1 MSFTR
6 LCMIGTCLLA
16 LVSSRV
22 CAEPLR
28 DAIDRRVQAAWKS
41 HSIKPAVAAS
51 DAEFLRRVC
60 LDLIGTIPTA
70 QEAEAFLRDTQANKR
85 ATLID
90 RLLND
95 PRYARHQGE
104 VWDMILFGRRPP
116 GYGTDK
122 RGAFQA
128 WLKEQF
134 AKNTPYDQWVRTIL
148 RAEGN
153 TVEHG
158 PPMYFVQYK
167 GRPEDAT
174 EAITQTFLGVQLQ
187 CARCHDHPFEPWTQ
201 VDFYGTAAF
210 FARLRVVDVGKQDKL
225 TMYAI
230 GEKNTGEVLFTGPVT
245 NQEVGQKG
253 KPVKPKFLQG
263 DPLVEPE
270 LPADFKEDRNFAKGQ
285 PPVPPKFSRK
295 DQLAEWIARAEN
307 PFFAR
312 AVANRLW
319 AQFMGRGLVHPVDN
333 MSRSNEPSHP
343 ELLTELTA
351 ALVERQ
357 FDLKWYIRELVS
369 SRTYQLSGTGP
380 VAAAMPQWFERAR
393 TRPLS
398 AEEMLDSWKVAVR
411 WDAAEQASAKK
422 PSADRYA
429 PLGSGF
435 LLKFLGRPNNGVG
448 DFQGGLQEHLYFNN
462 GGIAKLMTRSK
473 GSLYDSLLKSEVPL
487 EERVDQLFLS
497 TLSRF
502 PIEEERT
509 HFMSYLAADAKPDER
524 LKEAIWVLM
533 TCSEFR
539 FNH

>member
-1 MSFTR
+1 M
-6 LCMIGTCLLA
+6 
-16 LVSSRV
+16 
-22 CAEPLR
+22 EP
-28 DAIDRRVQAAWKS
+28 AGAS
-41 HSIKPAVAAS
+41 S
-51 DAEFLRRVC
+51 DAEFLRRVH

-70 QEAEAFLRDTQANKR
+70 GEARAFLNDARKNKR
-85 ATLID
+85 AALID
-90 RLLND
+90 RLLDD
-95 PRYARHQGE
+95 PRYAQHQGE

-116 GYGTDK
+116 GYGTDQ

-128 WLKEQF
+128 WMKEQF

-158 PPMYFVQYK
+158 PPMYFVQYRN
-167 GRPEDAT
+167 RPEDAT
-174 EAITQTFLGVQLQ
+174 EAITQTFLGIQLQ

-201 VDFYGTAAF
+201 MDFYGTAAF

-225 TMYAI
+225 TRYAI

-245 NQEVGQKG
+245 EQEVGQKG
-253 KPVKPKFLQG
+253 EPVKPKFLQ
-263 DPLVEPE
+263 DEPLVEPE
-270 LPADFKEDRNFAKGQ
+270 LPEDFKEDRNFPTGKT
-285 PPVPPKFSRK
+285 PPAPKFSRK
-295 DQLAEWIARAEN
+295 NKLAEWITRADH
-307 PFFAR
+307 PYFAR
-312 AVANRLW
+312 AIANRLW

-333 MSRSNEPSHP
+333 MSQSSEPSHP
-343 ELLTELTA
+343 ELLKELTA
-351 ALVERQ
+351 AIVEHR
-357 FDLKWYIRELVS
+357 FDLKWYIRELVN
-369 SRTYQLSGTGP
+369 SRTYQLSGSSP
-380 VAAAMPQWFERAR
+380 VTDAMPRWFERAR

-411 WDAAEQASAKK
+411 WNEAVLASGKK
-422 PSADRYA
+422 PSDDRYA

-448 DFQGGLQEHLYFNN
+448 DFQGGLHEHLYFNN

-473 GSLYDSLLKSEVPL
+473 DSLYDSLLKSDAPL
-487 EERVDQLFLS
+487 EQRVDLLFLG

-502 PIEEERT
+502 PIEEEQA
-509 HFMSYLAADAKPDER
+509 HFVSYLAVDPRPDER
-524 LKEAIWVLM
+524 LKEAIWALM